1 MAKRIAA
8 QGQADSRAELR
19 KDLLERSLEA
29 LRGNFD
35 PRWGGFGSAPK
46 FPHAMDLRLCMRHH
60 LRTGVAEDL
69 DLAVISLERMAAG
82 GIHDQLGG
90 GFHRYSTDE
99 RWLVPHFEK
108 MLYDNALLVPAYL
121 EAHLITG
128 REDFASVARGICDWV
143 LGEMTT
149 PEGGFASSQDADS
162 EGGEGYF
169 FTWTPDELTEVLG
182 SRRSGW
188 AQEWWDI
195 DDAGNFEDG
204 RSIPW
209 RPEAGDRV
217 AKRIGV
223 PLQELQE
230 TMAQAR
236 VELLAVR
243 RRRPRPA
250 TDDKVLTAW
259 NGLIISALA
268 TAYQVLAESRYL
280 DAARRAA
287 RFVLGSLRQVD
298 GSLYATSRGGVA
310 RHEGCL
316 DDYAF
321 LIQGLIDLY
330 ESDFDPRWLRDALDL
345 TEVLEEGFLDGRK
358 GGYFTT
364 GEHHEPLIARLKGA
378 QDGALPS
385 GSGVHALSL
394 LRLAELTGSR
404 DLALRAQETLLSL
417 GRLLNGYPEGFGQA
431 LMAADFL
438 SAEPLE
444 VVISGELG
452 NSETEALL
460 AEVRGTFL
468 PQRVV
473 ALAHSQADLDLV
485 PLLRDRAPEGGRS
498 RVYLCRGHT
507 CRAPLDT
514 PEELR
519 LALP

>member
-1 MAKRIAA
+1 
-8 QGQADSRAELR
+8 
-19 KDLLERSLEA
+19 
-29 LRGNFD
+29 
-35 PRWGGFGSAPK
+35 
-46 FPHAMDLRLCMRHH
+46 
-60 LRTGVAEDL
+60 
-69 DLAVISLERMAAG
+69 LAG
-82 GIHDQLGG
+82 
-90 GFHRYSTDE
+90 
-99 RWLVPHFEK
+99 
-108 MLYDNALLVPAYL
+108 
-121 EAHLITG
+121 
-128 REDFASVARGICDWV
+128 VARGICDWV

-169 FTWTPDELTEVLG
+169 FTWTPDELTEILG
-182 SRRSGW
+182 SQRSGW

-209 RPEAGDRV
+209 RPKPEEQV
-217 AKRIGV
+217 AQRLGV
-223 PLQELQE
+223 PLDELRE
-230 TMAQAR
+230 AMARTR

-243 RRRPRPA
+243 RRRPAPA

-259 NGLIISALA
+259 NGLMISALA
-268 TAYQVLAESRYL
+268 FSYQVLGEVRYL

-287 RFVLGSLRQVD
+287 RFALETLRQTD
-298 GSLYATSRGGVA
+298 GRLYATARAGVA

-330 ESDFDPRWLRDALDL
+330 ESDFDEHWLREALDL
-345 TEVLEEGFLDGRK
+345 TEVLEDGFRDGRQ

-364 GEHHEPLIARLKGA
+364 GKDHEALIARLKGA

-394 LRLAELTGSR
+394 LRLAELTGSHE
-404 DLALRAQETLLSL
+404 LASRAQETLLSL

-438 SAEPLE
+438 AADPLE
-444 VVISGELG
+444 VVISGEPDDSG
-452 NSETEALL
+452 TQALL

-473 ALAHSQADLDLV
+473 ALAHAGTDEELV
-485 PLLRDRAPEGGRS
+485 PLLRGRAAGAGES

-507 CRAPLDT
+507 CRAPLET

-519 LALP
+519 SALL